1 MNGIEFGLN
10 QPFVLKAQQ
19 GQVVDVGTL
28 RGLGHRVRVD
38 IGVVGGDDGLRL
50 GELQEGV
57 AVPDLQT
64 GKVEGI
70 VAYLNALAA
79 QIGRNGV
86 AIAGEGDGS
95 RLGDLAVGAV
105 EEGLAK
111 VLGVDGAGGG
121 GGILTG
127 PFQGSLSGFR
137 VDLSQATGP

>member
-1 MNGIEFGLN
+1 MNGIEFCLN
-10 QPFVLKAQQ
+10 QTFVLEAQQ
-19 GQVVDVGTL
+19 GQVVDVGAL
-28 RGLGHRVRVD
+28 RGLGHRVQLD

-70 VAYLNALAA
+70 VAYLDALAA

-95 RLGDLAVGAV
+95 RLGDLAVDAV

-111 VLGVDGAGGG
+111 VLGVDGAGGR

-127 PFQGSLSGFR
+127 PFQGSLPGF
-137 VDLSQATGP
+137 